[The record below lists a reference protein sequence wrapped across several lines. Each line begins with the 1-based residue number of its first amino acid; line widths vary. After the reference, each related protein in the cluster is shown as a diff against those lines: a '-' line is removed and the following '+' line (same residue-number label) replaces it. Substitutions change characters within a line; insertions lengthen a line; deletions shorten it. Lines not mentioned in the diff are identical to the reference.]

1 MKRSDTERMALP
13 RRGEALSIRGRVFT
27 VAISLLV
34 GGGLALLVFLE
45 SYANHAADRAFDRLL
60 AASALTIA
68 GAVQIEEEEV
78 VLELP
83 IAALGMLSDS
93 ERVFYS
99 VRDAAGGLV
108 TGYGDLD
115 ARLGPADSP
124 APVFDNMRYRGDDVR
139 VATVGRLLSTGPS
152 VGWVTIRVAET
163 RGARRQL
170 AAEIFQRSA
179 LPLLAIVVA
188 ALGLLWFGIQRAF
201 APLSLIEQELRGRA
215 PGDLAPLAAP
225 VPREVLQLT
234 EALNGFMGR
243 LRAVMDVLQNL
254 VADAAHQVR
263 TPLASL
269 RAQAEVMTEETD
281 PVRLRER
288 AGRVL
293 ANASHVSLLIN
304 QLLMDATITHRL
316 DAQTRD
322 AVGVSEIVNDT
333 RRRIGMDGKRRLRI
347 AIAPQ
352 VRRARIRGDKVAL
365 REMLRNLVDNALQ
378 YAPEGEVE
386 LEAQSLPGGR
396 VLLSV
401 SDRGPGIQEDE
412 KDAVLERF
420 QRGRSAQ
427 GLPGSGLGLAIVR
440 NVVDAHG
447 GSLSL
452 RARAGGGL
460 VVSVMLPLAAP
471 AGSGRA
477 KAGTFAALALAGV
490 VWTAAPPDVWAQA
503 AVQPTPRAAA
513 TAQQPVSSVAPSL
526 ASPPNAAGGV
536 SATVPAGLAD
546 RTPGAVSSD
555 LSVVTGLTAAGRV
568 TVYPAPQ
575 RTLLD
580 RTVSVAGPTDTVVFT
595 EIARQFQR
603 SWPDVTVVYR
613 ELNGFELYRE
623 VVAGK
628 LPSVDVLVSS
638 SIDLQVRLAND
649 GFALPH
655 VSRHAAGI
663 PAWARWRTEVFGFT
677 FEPIVIVYNPK
688 RFTPETVPHS
698 RQALLNLLETQL
710 PLLDDRVGSYD
721 IATSG
726 LAYLLASQDAV
737 VSSNFWGLANALGRA
752 HVHLHSTAAAILD
765 EVESGQLDLAY
776 NVLGSYALAR
786 EAAGRP
792 IAVAMPQDYVAV
804 LSRSAMILRTAP
816 TPEMGRAFVDWL
828 LSPAGQETMA
838 GPAALGSIVPGTT
851 GRWTSEA
858 LMAGPHG
865 IVQPIV
871 FGSALL
877 VGLDQQ
883 RHARFVKNWRRLVTD
898 SPEAS
903 QGYPAK
909 RPR

>member
-1 MKRSDTERMALP
+1 MKRSEQNPLP
-13 RRGEALSIRGRVFT
+13 AFRRAESLSIRGRVFSL
-27 VAISLLV
+27 AISLLV
-34 GGGLALLVFLE
+34 GGGLALLIFLE
-45 SYANHAADRAFDRLL
+45 SYATQAADRAFDRLL

-68 GAVQIEEEEV
+68 GAVQTEDDGV
-78 VLELP
+78 ALELP

-99 VRDAAGGLV
+99 VRDASGGLV
-108 TGYGDLD
+108 TGYGDLE
-115 ARLGPADSP
+115 ATLAPANSSV
-124 APVFDNMRYRGDDVR
+124 PVFANMRYRGDEVR
-139 VATVGRLLSTGPS
+139 IATVGRLLSTGPS
-152 VGWVTIRVAET
+152 IGWVTIRVAET

-179 LPLLAIVVA
+179 LPLLAIVVV

-201 APLSLIEQELRGRA
+201 APLSLIEQELRSRA
-215 PGDLAPLAAP
+215 PGDLAPLKAP

-234 EALNGFMGR
+234 EALDSFMGR
-243 LRAVMDVLQNL
+243 LRAVMAVLQNL

-322 AVGVSEIVNDT
+322 AVGVSEIINDT

-378 YAPEGEVE
+378 YAPDGEVDI
-386 LEAQSLPGGR
+386 EAQALPGGR

-412 KDAVLERF
+412 KDTVLERF

-471 AGSGRA
+471 AAAGRA
-477 KAGTFAALALAGV
+477 KTGVFAALALAIM
-490 VWTAAPPDVWAQA
+490 VWTTLPQVVQAQA
-503 AVQPTPRAAA
+503 NTSTNTSTNASTNTQAKPATPGAPAVPT
-513 TAQQPVSSVAPSL
+513 TADGTL
-526 ASPPNAAGGV
+526 
-536 SATVPAGLAD
+536 ATVPAGLAA
-546 RTPGAVSSD
+546 RGPGALSSE
-555 LSVVTGLTAAGRV
+555 LSSVTGPTAAGHV
-568 TVYPAPQ
+568 TIYPAPQ
-575 RTLLD
+575 KNLLD

-623 VVAGK
+623 VIAGK

-649 GFALPH
+649 GYALPH
-655 VSRHAAGI
+655 VSRHAEGV

-688 RFTPETVPHS
+688 RFTPDTVPHS

-710 PLLDDRVGSYD
+710 PVLDNRVGSYD

-765 EVESGQLDLAY
+765 EIESGELDLAY

-804 LSRSAMILRTAP
+804 LSRSALILRTAP

-838 GPAALGSIVPGTT
+838 GPAALGSIVPGTS
-851 GRWTSEA
+851 GRWTSES

-909 RPR
+909 RAR

>member
-1 MKRSDTERMALP
+1 MRPSDAGTVDPPAGTPYPDRGDA
-13 RRGEALSIRGRVFT
+13 RRLDTLSIRGRVFT
-27 VAISLLV
+27 LAISLLV

-45 SYANHAADRAFDRLL
+45 SYATQAADQAFDRLL

-68 GAVQIEEEEV
+68 GAVQIEDQGV

-99 VRDAAGGLV
+99 VRDASGALV
-108 TGYGDLD
+108 TGYGDLEGS
-115 ARLGPADSP
+115 LPPAS
-124 APVFDNMRYRGDDVR
+124 APVPTFVNMRYRGDEVR
-139 VATVGRLLSTGPS
+139 VATVGRLLSAGPS
-152 VGWVTIRVAET
+152 IGWVTIRVAET

-179 LPLLAIVVA
+179 LPLLAIVAA
-188 ALGLLWFGIQRAF
+188 ALGLLAFGIQRAF
-201 APLSLIEQELRGRA
+201 APLALIEQELRARA
-215 PGDLAPLAAP
+215 PGDLAPLNAP
-225 VPREVLQLT
+225 VPREVAQLT
-234 EALNGFMGR
+234 EALNSFMGR
-243 LRAVMDVLQNL
+243 LRAVMAVLQNL

-269 RAQAEVMTEETD
+269 RAQAEVMAEETD

-288 AGRVL
+288 AGRVF

-316 DAQTRD
+316 DAQARD

-333 RRRIGMDGKRRLRI
+333 RRRIGLDDKRRLRI
-347 AIAPQ
+347 SIAAP

-378 YAPEGEVE
+378 YAPEGEVDID
-386 LEAQSLPGGR
+386 AQALPGDR

-401 SDRGPGIQEDE
+401 ADRGPGIPEDE
-412 KDAVLERF
+412 KEAVLERF
-420 QRGRSAQ
+420 RRGRSAE

-460 VVSVMLPLAAP
+460 VVSVTLPLARPSAAGRRGAGALAAIGLVVLASMAVPRDADAQGARASATAP
-471 AGSGRA
+471 AGVVARDASKTSA
-477 KAGTFAALALAGV
+477 ELAVVAGP
-490 VWTAAPPDVWAQA
+490 TAVGQ
-503 AVQPTPRAAA
+503 
-513 TAQQPVSSVAPSL
+513 
-526 ASPPNAAGGV
+526 
-536 SATVPAGLAD
+536 
-546 RTPGAVSSD
+546 
-555 LSVVTGLTAAGRV
+555 V

-575 RTLLD
+575 KNLLERTL
-580 RTVSVAGPTDTVVFT
+580 SVAGPTDTVVFA
-595 EIARQFQR
+595 EIARAFQR
-603 SWPDVTVVYR
+603 SWPDVTLVYR

-623 VVAGK
+623 VVAGR
-628 LPSVDVLVSS
+628 LPAVDVLVSS

-649 GFALPH
+649 GYALPH
-655 VSRHAAGI
+655 ISRHAAGV

-677 FEPIVIVYNPK
+677 FEPIVIVYNQA
-688 RFTPETVPHS
+688 RFTADTVPRS
-698 RQALLNLLETQL
+698 RQALLNLLETEL
-710 PLLDDRVGSYD
+710 PRFDDRVGSYD

-765 EVESGQLDLAY
+765 EVEEGRLDLAY
-776 NVLGSYALAR
+776 NVLGSYAFAR
-786 EAAGRP
+786 EAAGRK
-792 IAVAMPQDYVAV
+792 IAVTLPQDYVAV
-804 LSRSAMILRTAP
+804 LSRSALILRTAP
-816 TPEMGRAFVDWL
+816 APELGRAFVDWL

-838 GPAALGSIVPGTT
+838 GPAALGAIVPGTA
-851 GRWTSEA
+851 GRWTAESA
-858 LMAGPHG
+858 MAGPHG

-883 RHARFVKNWRRLVTD
+883 RHGRFVQNWRRLVTD
-898 SPEAS
+898 APKPAS
-903 QGYPAK
+903 GLS
-909 RPR
+909 R

>member
-1 MKRSDTERMALP
+1 
-13 RRGEALSIRGRVFT
+13 
-27 VAISLLV
+27 
-34 GGGLALLVFLE
+34 
-45 SYANHAADRAFDRLL
+45 
-60 AASALTIA
+60 
-68 GAVQIEEEEV
+68 
-78 VLELP
+78 
-83 IAALGMLSDS
+83 
-93 ERVFYS
+93 
-99 VRDAAGGLV
+99 
-108 TGYGDLD
+108 
-115 ARLGPADSP
+115 
-124 APVFDNMRYRGDDVR
+124 
-139 VATVGRLLSTGPS
+139 
-152 VGWVTIRVAET
+152 
-163 RGARRQL
+163 
-170 AAEIFQRSA
+170 
-179 LPLLAIVVA
+179 
-188 ALGLLWFGIQRAF
+188 
-201 APLSLIEQELRGRA
+201 
-215 PGDLAPLAAP
+215 

-243 LRAVMDVLQNL
+243 LRAVMAVLQNL

-269 RAQAEVMTEETD
+269 RAQAEVMAEETD

-333 RRRIGMDGKRRLRI
+333 RRRIGMEGKRRLRI

-378 YAPEGEVE
+378 YAPDGEVDV
-386 LEAQSLPGGR
+386 EAQALPGGR

-477 KAGTFAALALAGV
+477 KAATFAALALTGLL
-490 VWTAAPPDVWAQA
+490 WTATPQDVWAQA
-503 AVQPTPRAAA
+503 TVLAKPQAAAPAQLPPSVQPTLALGSPGSPAGN
-513 TAQQPVSSVAPSL
+513 
-526 ASPPNAAGGV
+526 ASP
-536 SATVPAGLAD
+536 TVPAGLAA
-546 RTPGAVSSD
+546 RGPGAVSSD
-555 LSVVTGLTAAGRV
+555 LSAVTGPTAAGQV

-575 RTLLD
+575 KTLLD

-603 SWPDVTVVYR
+603 SWPDVTVMYR

-623 VVAGK
+623 VVAGN

-655 VSRHAAGI
+655 VSRHAEGI

-698 RQALLNLLETQL
+698 RQALLKLLETQL

-726 LAYLLASQDAV
+726 LAYLLASQDAM

-804 LSRSAMILRTAP
+804 LSRSALILRTAP
-816 TPEMGRAFVDWL
+816 APEMGRAFVDWL

-838 GPAALGSIVPGTT
+838 GPAALGSIVPGTV

>member
-1 MKRSDTERMALP
+1 MKRSDIDRMPGP
-13 RRGEALSIRGRVFT
+13 RRGESLSIRGRVFT

-34 GGGLALLVFLE
+34 GGGLALLIFME
-45 SYANHAADRAFDRLL
+45 SYATQAADQAFDRLL

-68 GAVQIEEEEV
+68 GAVQIEEEGV

-108 TGYGDLD
+108 TGYADLE
-115 ARLGPADSP
+115 AQLAPASSP
-124 APVFDNMRYRGDDVR
+124 VPVFDSMRYRGDEVR

-201 APLSLIEQELRGRA
+201 APLSLIEQELRSRA

-243 LRAVMDVLQNL
+243 LRAVMAVLQNL

-333 RRRIGMDGKRRLRI
+333 RRRIGMEGKRRLRI

-378 YAPEGEVE
+378 YAPDGEVDV
-386 LEAQSLPGGR
+386 EAQPLPGGR

-447 GSLSL
+447 GSMSL

-471 AGSGRA
+471 AGAGRA
-477 KAGTFAALALAGV
+477 KAGILAALALACLMSAV
-490 VWTAAPPDVWAQA
+490 TPPDAWAQA
-503 AVQPTPRAAA
+503 QTKPQAAPAQPP
-513 TAQQPVSSVAPSL
+513 APSVGGP
-526 ASPPNAAGGV
+526 ASATGAG
-536 SATVPAGLAD
+536 SATVPAGLAA
-546 RTPGAVSSD
+546 RGPGAVSSD
-555 LSVVTGLTAAGRV
+555 LSSVTGPTAAGRV
-568 TVYPAPQ
+568 TIYPAPQ
-575 RTLLD
+575 KTLLD

-595 EIARQFQR
+595 EIARRFQQ

-655 VSRHAAGI
+655 VSRHADSI

-677 FEPIVIVYNPK
+677 FEPIVIAYNPR

-698 RQALLNLLETQL
+698 RQALLKLLETQL

-726 LAYLLASQDAV
+726 LAYLLASQDAM

-752 HVHLHSTAAAILD
+752 HVHLHSTAAAVLD

-804 LSRSAMILRTAP
+804 LSRSALILRTAP
-816 TPEMGRAFVDWL
+816 APEMGRAFVDWL

>member
-1 MKRSDTERMALP
+1 MRRSDTERMPRP
-13 RRGEALSIRGRVFT
+13 RRGEALSIRGRLFT

-34 GGGLALLVFLE
+34 GGGLALLIFME
-45 SYANHAADRAFDRLL
+45 SYATQAADQAFDRLL

-68 GAVQIEEEEV
+68 GAVQIEEEGV

-108 TGYGDLD
+108 TGYGDLE
-115 ARLGPADSP
+115 ARLAPASSP
-124 APVFDNMRYRGDDVR
+124 VPVFDNMRYRGDDVR

-152 VGWVTIRVAET
+152 IGWVTIRVAET

-201 APLSLIEQELRGRA
+201 APLSLIEQELRSRA

-243 LRAVMDVLQNL
+243 LRAVMAVLQNL

-378 YAPEGEVE
+378 YAPEGEVD
-386 LEAQSLPGGR
+386 LEAQALPGGR

-477 KAGTFAALALAGV
+477 KAGTFAALALAGL
-490 VWTAAPPDVWAQA
+490 VWTATPPDAWAQA
-503 AVQPTPRAAA
+503 TGQAKPQVAA
-513 TAQQPVSSVAPSL
+513 TAQQPVSVAPPL
-526 ASPPNAAGGV
+526 ASPTNAAGSA

-555 LSVVTGLTAAGRV
+555 LSVVTGPTAAGRV

-575 RTLLD
+575 KTLLD

-655 VSRHAAGI
+655 VSRHADGI

-677 FEPIVIVYNPK
+677 FEPIVIAYNPK

-698 RQALLNLLETQL
+698 RQALLKLLETQL

-726 LAYLLASQDAV
+726 LAYLLASQDAM

-804 LSRSAMILRTAP
+804 LSRSALILRTAP
-816 TPEMGRAFVDWL
+816 APEMGRAFVDWL

-909 RPR
+909 RAR

>member
-1 MKRSDTERMALP
+1 MRKAWPARADS
-13 RRGEALSIRGRVFT
+13 LSIRGRVFT
-27 VAISLLV
+27 LAISLLV
-34 GGGLALLVFLE
+34 GGGLALLIFLE
-45 SYANHAADRAFDRLL
+45 SYATQAADQAFDRLL

-68 GAVQIEEEEV
+68 GAVQIEDEGV

-99 VRDAAGGLV
+99 VRDASGMLV
-108 TGYGDLD
+108 TGYGDLE
-115 ARLGPADSP
+115 ATLPSASSP
-124 APVFDNMRYRGDDVR
+124 VPTFVNMRYRGDQVR
-139 VATVGRLLSTGPS
+139 VATVGRLLSAGPS
-152 VGWVTIRVAET
+152 IGWVTIRVAET

-179 LPLLAIVVA
+179 LPLLAIVIV

-201 APLSLIEQELRGRA
+201 APLALIEHELRKRA
-215 PGDLAPLAAP
+215 PGDLAPLDAP

-234 EALNGFMGR
+234 EALNSFMGR
-243 LRAVMDVLQNL
+243 LRAVMAVLQNL

-269 RAQAEVMTEETD
+269 RAQAEVMAEETD

-316 DAQTRD
+316 DAQARD

-333 RRRIGMDGKRRLRI
+333 RRRIGLDDKRRLRI
-347 AIAPQ
+347 SIAPP

-365 REMLRNLVDNALQ
+365 REMLRNLVDNALH
-378 YAPEGEVE
+378 YAPEGDVE
-386 LEAQSLPGGR
+386 IGAQALPGGR
-396 VLLSV
+396 VVLTV
-401 SDRGPGIQEDE
+401 SDRGPGIPEDE
-412 KDAVLERF
+412 KEAVLERF
-420 QRGRSAQ
+420 RRGRSAE

-440 NVVDAHG
+440 TVVDAHG
-447 GSLSL
+447 GTLSL
-452 RARAGGGL
+452 QARAGGGL
-460 VVSVMLPLAAP
+460 VVSVTLPLATPLAPLP
-471 AGSGRA
+471 AGVRGG
-477 KAGTFAALALAGV
+477 AGVLAALALV
-490 VWTAAPPDVWAQA
+490 
-503 AVQPTPRAAA
+503 
-513 TAQQPVSSVAPSL
+513 L
-526 ASPPNAAGGV
+526 LAGGV
-536 SATVPAGLAD
+536 SPDARAQGAGKFQATMPAASSSPSSTHPAASTASPDVPAGVMAGSAAPIASEL
-546 RTPGAVSSD
+546 SS
-555 LSVVTGLTAAGRV
+555 VTGPTATGQV
-568 TVYPAPQ
+568 TVFPAPQ
-575 RTLLD
+575 KNLLD
-580 RTVSVAGPTDTVVFT
+580 RTLSVAGPTDTVVFT
-595 EIARQFQR
+595 EIARAFQR
-603 SWPDVTVVYR
+603 SWPDVTIVYR
-613 ELNGFELYRE
+613 ELNGFELYRD
-623 VVAGK
+623 VVAGR
-628 LPSVDVLVSS
+628 LAATDVLVSS

-649 GFALPH
+649 GYALPH

-688 RFTPETVPHS
+688 RFTPDTVPRS
-698 RQALLNLLETQL
+698 RQALLNLLETEL
-710 PLLDDRVGSYD
+710 PRFDDRVGSYD

-726 LAYLLASQDAV
+726 LAYLLASQDSV

-765 EVESGQLDLAY
+765 EVEEGRLDLAW
-776 NVLGSYALAR
+776 NVLGSYAFAR

-792 IAVAMPQDYVAV
+792 IAVTLPQDYVAV
-804 LSRSAMILRTAP
+804 LSRSALILRSAP
-816 TPEMGRAFVDWL
+816 APELGRAFVDWL

-838 GPAALGSIVPGTT
+838 GPAALGAIVPGTA
-851 GRWTSEA
+851 GRWTAEA
-858 LMAGPHG
+858 AMAGPHG

-883 RHARFVKNWRRLVTD
+883 RHGRFVQNWRRLVTD
-898 SPEAS
+898 AP
-903 QGYPAK
+903 G
-909 RPR
+909 RP

>member
-1 MKRSDTERMALP
+1 MNRSDAPQSDRLPQAGRPEP
-13 RRGEALSIRGRVFT
+13 RRADSLSIRGRVFT
-27 VAISLLV
+27 LAISLLV
-34 GGGLALLVFLE
+34 GGGLALLIFLE
-45 SYANHAADRAFDRLL
+45 GYATQAADRAFDRLL

-68 GAVQIEEEEV
+68 GAVQIEEEGV

-108 TGYGDLD
+108 TGYADLE
-115 ARLGPADSP
+115 ASLAPASSQIP
-124 APVFDNMRYRGDDVR
+124 SFVNLRYRGDEVR
-139 VATVGRLLSTGPS
+139 VATVGRLLATGPS
-152 VGWVTIRVAET
+152 IGWVTIRVAET

-179 LPLLAIVVA
+179 LPLLAIVVV

-201 APLSLIEQELRGRA
+201 APLALIEQELRGRA

-225 VPREVLQLT
+225 VPREVLQLA
-234 EALNGFMGR
+234 EALNSFMGR
-243 LRAVMDVLQNL
+243 LRAVMAVLQNL

-269 RAQAEVMTEETD
+269 RAQAEVMAEETD

-316 DAQTRD
+316 DAQARD

-333 RRRIGMDGKRRLRI
+333 RRRIGMDHKQRLRI
-347 AIAPQ
+347 SIAPE

-365 REMLRNLVDNALQ
+365 REMLRNLVDNAMH
-378 YAPEGEVE
+378 YAPDGEVE
-386 LEAQSLPGGR
+386 IEAQAMPGGR

-401 SDRGPGIQEDE
+401 ADRGPGIQEDE
-412 KDAVLERF
+412 KEAVLERF
-420 QRGRSAQ
+420 RRGRTSQ

-440 NVVDAHG
+440 TVVDAHG

-460 VVSVMLPLAAP
+460 LVSVMLPVAAPLAAGRGG
-471 AGSGRA
+471 AGM
-477 KAGTFAALALAGV
+477 FAALGLVAVLWMALPQHADAQAGAILVNTAPKPSSGASADIPAGV
-490 VWTAAPPDVWAQA
+490 AIGSASI
-503 AVQPTPRAAA
+503 
-513 TAQQPVSSVAPSL
+513 SSE
-526 ASPPNAAGGV
+526 
-536 SATVPAGLAD
+536 
-546 RTPGAVSSD
+546 
-555 LSVVTGLTAAGRV
+555 LSTVTGPSASGRV
-568 TVYPAPQ
+568 TIYPAPQ
-575 RTLLD
+575 KNLLD
-580 RTVSVAGPTDTVVFT
+580 RTLSIAGPTDTVVFA

-603 SWPDVTVVYR
+603 SWPDVAIVYR
-613 ELNGFELYRE
+613 ELNGFELYRD

-628 LPSVDVLVSS
+628 LASTDVLVSS
-638 SIDLQVRLAND
+638 AIDLQVRLAND
-649 GFALPH
+649 GYALPH
-655 VSRHAAGI
+655 VSRHADSI

-677 FEPIVIVYNPK
+677 FEPIVIVYNPT
-688 RFTPETVPHS
+688 RFTPQTVPRS
-698 RQALLNLLETQL
+698 RQALLNLLETEL
-710 PLLDDRVGSYD
+710 PRFDNRVGSYD

-765 EVESGQLDLAY
+765 EIEDGRLDLAY

-792 IAVAMPQDYVAV
+792 IAVTLPQDYVAV
-804 LSRSAMILRTAP
+804 LSRSALILRTAP
-816 TPEMGRAFVDWL
+816 APELGRAFVDWL

-838 GPAALGSIVPGTT
+838 GPAALGAIVPGTV
-851 GRWTSEA
+851 GRWTAESA
-858 LMAGPHG
+858 MAGPHG

-883 RHARFVKNWRRLVTD
+883 RHGRFVKNWHRLVTD
-898 SPEAS
+898 AP
-903 QGYPAK
+903 

>member
-1 MKRSDTERMALP
+1 MKRSDAERLPRP
-13 RRGEALSIRGRVFT
+13 RRGESLSIRRRVFT

-34 GGGLALLVFLE
+34 GGGLALLIFLE
-45 SYANHAADRAFDRLL
+45 SYATQAADQAFDRLL

-68 GAVQIEEEEV
+68 GAVQIEEEGV

-108 TGYGDLD
+108 TGYADLE
-115 ARLGPADSP
+115 ARLAPASSP
-124 APVFDNMRYRGDDVR
+124 VPVFDNMRYRGDDVR

-152 VGWVTIRVAET
+152 IGWVTIRVAET

-201 APLSLIEQELRGRA
+201 APLSLIEQELRSRA

-243 LRAVMDVLQNL
+243 LRAVMAVLQDL

-269 RAQAEVMTEETD
+269 RAQAEVMAEETD

-347 AIAPQ
+347 TIAPQ

-378 YAPEGEVE
+378 YAPEGEVDV
-386 LEAQSLPGGR
+386 EAQPLPGGR

-447 GSLSL
+447 GSMSL

-471 AGSGRA
+471 AGAGRA
-477 KAGTFAALALAGV
+477 KAGILAALVLACL
-490 VWTAAPPDVWAQA
+490 VWTAAPSDAWAQVTA
-503 AVQPTPRAAA
+503 QTKPQAAA
-513 TAQQPVSSVAPSL
+513 TAQMPAPPLGSAVSATGG
-526 ASPPNAAGGV
+526 AA
-536 SATVPAGLAD
+536 ATVPAGLAD
-546 RTPGAVSSD
+546 RAPGAVSSEV
-555 LSVVTGLTAAGRV
+555 SAVTGPTAAGRV

-575 RTLLD
+575 KTLLD

-623 VVAGK
+623 VVAGN

-655 VSRHAAGI
+655 VSRHAESI

-677 FEPIVIVYNPK
+677 FEPIVIAYNPR

-698 RQALLNLLETQL
+698 RQALLKLLETQL

-804 LSRSAMILRTAP
+804 LSRSALILRTAP
-816 TPEMGRAFVDWL
+816 APEMGRAFVDWL

>member
-1 MKRSDTERMALP
+1 MKRSDTDRMPSP
-13 RRGEALSIRGRVFT
+13 RRGESLSIRGRVFT

-34 GGGLALLVFLE
+34 GGGLALLIFLE
-45 SYANHAADRAFDRLL
+45 SYASQAADRAFDRLL

-68 GAVQIEEEEV
+68 GAVQIEEEGV

-179 LPLLAIVVA
+179 LPLLAIVIA

-201 APLSLIEQELRGRA
+201 APLSLIEQELRSRA
-215 PGDLAPLAAP
+215 PGDLAPLVAP

-243 LRAVMDVLQNL
+243 LRAVMAVLQNL

-269 RAQAEVMTEETD
+269 RAQAEVMAEETD

-378 YAPEGEVE
+378 YAPDGEVE
-386 LEAQSLPGGR
+386 VEAQSLPGGR

-460 VVSVMLPLAAP
+460 VVSVMLPLAVP
-471 AGSGRA
+471 AGAGRA
-477 KAGTFAALALAGV
+477 KTGTFAALALACV
-490 VWTAAPPDVWAQA
+490 LCAAMPPDAWAQ
-503 AVQPTPRAAA
+503 
-513 TAQQPVSSVAPSL
+513 
-526 ASPPNAAGGV
+526 
-536 SATVPAGLAD
+536 VPAGLAA
-546 RTPGAVSSD
+546 RGPGAVSSD
-555 LSVVTGLTAAGRV
+555 LSAVTGPTASGRV

-575 RTLLD
+575 KTLLD
-580 RTVSVAGPTDTVVFT
+580 RTVSIAGPTDTVVFT

-628 LPSVDVLVSS
+628 LPLVDVLVSS

-655 VSRHAAGI
+655 VSRHAEGI

-677 FEPIVIVYNPK
+677 FEPVVIVYNPK

-804 LSRSAMILRTAP
+804 LSRSALILRTAP

>member
-1 MKRSDTERMALP
+1 MKRSDIDRMPGP
-13 RRGEALSIRGRVFT
+13 RRGESLSIRGRVFT

-34 GGGLALLVFLE
+34 GGGLALLIFME
-45 SYANHAADRAFDRLL
+45 SYATQAADQAFDRLL

-68 GAVQIEEEEV
+68 GAVQIEEEGV

-108 TGYGDLD
+108 TGYADLE
-115 ARLGPADSP
+115 AQLAPASSP
-124 APVFDNMRYRGDDVR
+124 VPVFDSMRYRGDEVR

-201 APLSLIEQELRGRA
+201 APLSLIEQELRSRA

-243 LRAVMDVLQNL
+243 LRAVMAVLQNL

-333 RRRIGMDGKRRLRI
+333 RRRIGMEGKRRLRI

-378 YAPEGEVE
+378 YAPDGEVDV
-386 LEAQSLPGGR
+386 EAQPLPGGR

-447 GSLSL
+447 GSMSL

-471 AGSGRA
+471 AGAGRA
-477 KAGTFAALALAGV
+477 KTGILAALALACLMSV
-490 VWTAAPPDVWAQA
+490 AAPPDAWAQA
-503 AVQPTPRAAA
+503 QTKQQAAPAQPPA
-513 TAQQPVSSVAPSL
+513 SSIGGP
-526 ASPPNAAGGV
+526 ASASGNAA
-536 SATVPAGLAD
+536 ATVPAGLAS
-546 RTPGAVSSD
+546 RGPGAVSSE
-555 LSVVTGLTAAGRV
+555 LSSVTGPTAAGRV

-575 RTLLD
+575 KTLLD

-595 EIARQFQR
+595 EIARRFQQ

-655 VSRHAAGI
+655 VSRHADSI

-677 FEPIVIVYNPK
+677 FEPIVIAYNPK

-698 RQALLNLLETQL
+698 RQALLKLLETQL

-726 LAYLLASQDAV
+726 LAYLLASQDAM

-752 HVHLHSTAAAILD
+752 HVHLHSTAAAVLD

-804 LSRSAMILRTAP
+804 LSRSALILRTAP
-816 TPEMGRAFVDWL
+816 APEMGRAFVDWL